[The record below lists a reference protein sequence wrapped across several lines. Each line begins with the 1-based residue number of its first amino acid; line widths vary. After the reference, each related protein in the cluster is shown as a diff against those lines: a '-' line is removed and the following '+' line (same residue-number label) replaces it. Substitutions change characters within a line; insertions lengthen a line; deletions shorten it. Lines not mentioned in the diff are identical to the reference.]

1 MADERRGGDDVCD
14 DRELTRRAA
23 EGDPE
28 VFGDLIRCYEQKI
41 LSAARMRCGDP
52 ADAEDVLQDTYVAAM
67 RYLPDF
73 RGDATVRAWL
83 FRLAMS
89 ACTKR
94 RRGRKNDPKLHVPLL
109 AQRDDGETP
118 QLDLPAG
125 EAEDPER
132 QTAVL
137 QSMKDVSRVLQQMK
151 ELDRAVLLLVDGEG
165 RKPSEA
171 AELLGKTTPAIKSR
185 LHRARK
191 TFRAAV
197 ELSLLDE
204 T

>member
-1 MADERRGGDDVCD
+1 MVDKPRSEDAVCD
-14 DRELTRRAA
+14 DQDLTRRAA
-23 EGDPE
+23 EGDPS

-67 RYLPDF
+67 RYLPNF
-73 RGDATVRAWL
+73 RGDATVRGWL

-94 RRGRKNDPKLHVPLL
+94 RRGRKNDPKLHVSLL
-109 AQRDDGETP
+109 APRNGGESP
-118 QLDLPAG
+118 PLDLPAG
-125 EAEDPER
+125 ESGDPER
-132 QTAVL
+132 HAAVQQAMKAVSQVL
-137 QSMKDVSRVLQQMK
+137 QEMK

-171 AELLGKTTPAIKSR
+171 ALLLDQSVPAVKSR
-185 LHRARK
+185 LHRARRA
-191 TFRAAV
+191 FRAAV
-197 ELSLLDE
+197 EPDLL
-204 T
+204 

>member
-1 MADERRGGDDVCD
+1 MMADERHPEDDACD

-23 EGDPE
+23 EGDPA

-67 RYLPDF
+67 RYLPNF
-73 RGDATVRAWL
+73 RGDATVRGWL

-109 AQRDDGETP
+109 AQGSSDDP
-118 QLDLPAG
+118 PAFDLPAG
-125 EAEDPER
+125 ESEDPER
-132 QTAVL
+132 KAAVL
-137 QSMKDVSRVLQQMK
+137 QSMKEVSRVLQGMK

-171 AELLGKTTPAIKSR
+171 AALLGQTTPAVKSR

-191 TFRAAV
+191 AFKAAAQV
-197 ELSLLDE
+197 ELP
-204 T
+204 